1 MIELDFINFLKSDTD
16 LTALIGT
23 RLFPHVIPQGQAAP
37 ALVYYC
43 RKYPRLGF
51 GNSNNITDVQFQLD
65 VYSKSYAEIKDVES
79 LLITKLHGFTGLIG
93 SSHLVL
99 SEITNSTNSYEAAT
113 ELHRATIEVALIT

>member
-23 RLFPHVIPQGQAAP
+23 RLFPHIIPQGQAAP
-37 ALVYYC
+37 ALVYHC
-43 RKYPRLGF
+43 RKYPRLGYN
-51 GNSNNITDVQFQLD
+51 GSGRTDVQFQLD

-99 SEITNSTNSYEAAT
+99 SEITNSINSYEAAT